1 MNDFKAIPKVIGLKQ
16 TLKKVASQE
25 AVQVILAGD
34 SDDNIQNDVK
44 IQCERAGV
52 PVLSVSNKRDLGR
65 ACGIERP
72 AAVVALLKEED

>member
-44 IQCERAGV
+44 IQCERAGSGCRIAQRRRLKV
-52 PVLSVSNKRDLGR
+52 WDQTGN
-65 ACGIERP
+65 
-72 AAVVALLKEED
+72 AV